1 MTEATDNN
9 KPTEA
14 PTPPPPPVVAAPAE
28 PAPAGPAIHVA
39 PSPHSFGTSLTT
51 RRMMVDV
58 LLAAAPLVVWAII
71 QFGIGALLQL
81 VVCVG
86 GCVLAEAGF
95 TAMRGRCPLSAI
107 KDLSAPVT
115 GVILAMSLPCTAP
128 WYVGFI
134 GACVAIGIGKVVFG
148 GLGQNIFN
156 PAMVGRAFVMICFAW
171 ALAAG
176 GYVQL
181 SEEAKAAAADAGSGM
196 VTTAEKPLDV
206 ISRATPMD
214 VLKTRIKDRK
224 EAAAKGSQAQAPQT
238 GDDESPVAVSR
249 LFLGNVNGSLGEV
262 SALGCLVG
270 GLYLCWRRTAAWQIP
285 AGVLIASTAI
295 AAMGHLAGAG
305 AGLSLADF
313 VGYHLFGGALMFG
326 AFYIATDPV
335 SSPITPKGRW
345 IFGIG
350 LGLFI
355 MLFRT
360 MSVFPEGVMFAVL
373 MMNAVVPLINRWT
386 IGTPVGG
393 PVPERK

>member
-1 MTEATDNN
+1 
-9 KPTEA
+9 
-14 PTPPPPPVVAAPAE
+14 
-28 PAPAGPAIHVA
+28 
-39 PSPHSFGTSLTT
+39 
-51 RRMMVDV
+51 MMLDV
-58 LLAAAPLVVWAII
+58 LLATVPLVAWAII
-71 QFGIGALLQL
+71 QFGAPALLQL

-86 GCVLAEAGF
+86 GCVVAEAVF
-95 TAMRGRCPLSAI
+95 TAMRGRCPLGAM

-134 GACVAIGIGKVVFG
+134 GACAAIGIGKVVFG

-181 SEEAKAAAADAGSGM
+181 SEEAKAAAADPGSGM
-196 VTTAEKPLDV
+196 VTTAEEPLDV
-206 ISRATPMD
+206 ISQATPMD

-224 EAAAKGSQAQAPQT
+224 EAAAKGSQVQTPQEE
-238 GDDESPVAVSR
+238 DDESPVTVSR
-249 LFLGNVNGSLGEV
+249 LFLGNVNGSIGEV
-262 SALGCLVG
+262 SALACLIG
-270 GLYLCWRRTAAWQIP
+270 GLYLCWRRTAAWRIP
-285 AGVLIASTAI
+285 AGVLIASTAV
-295 AAMGHLAGAG
+295 ASLAHLGGGG
-305 AGLSLADF
+305 AGLSMADF
-313 VGYHLFGGALMFG
+313 VGYHMFGGALMFG
-326 AFYIATDPV
+326 AFFIATDPV
-335 SSPITPKGRW
+335 SSPITPNGRW

-355 MLFRT
+355 MLFRM

>member
-9 KPTEA
+9 QQSD
-14 PTPPPPPVVAAPAE
+14 TPPPAPAE
-28 PAPAGPAIHVA
+28 APVPAGPVIHVA

-51 RRMMVDV
+51 RRMMLDV
-58 LLAAAPLVVWAII
+58 LLATVPLVAWAII
-71 QFGIGALLQL
+71 QFGAGALLQL

-95 TAMRGRCPLSAI
+95 TAMRGRCPLAAV
-107 KDLSAPVT
+107 KDLSAVVT

-181 SEEAKAAAADAGSGM
+181 SEEAKAAAADPGSGM
-196 VTTAEKPLDV
+196 TVTTEEPLDV
-206 ISRATPMD
+206 ISQATPMD
-214 VLKTRIKDRK
+214 VLKTRIKDRR
-224 EAAAKGSQAQAPQT
+224 EAAAKGPAAQAPQA
-238 GDDESPVAVSR
+238 GDDESPVAISR
-249 LFLGNVNGSLGEV
+249 LFLGNVNGSIGEV
-262 SALGCLVG
+262 STLACLIG

-285 AGVLIASTAI
+285 AGVLIASAATATL
-295 AAMGHLAGAG
+295 AHLAGGG
-305 AGLSLADF
+305 AGLSMADF
-313 VGYHLFGGALMFG
+313 VGYHMFGGALLFG

-345 IFGIG
+345 IFGVG
-350 LGLFI
+350 LGLGV

-360 MSVFPEGVMFAVL
+360 MSTFPEGVMFAVL

-386 IGTPVGG
+386 IPTPVGG

>member
-9 KPTEA
+9 QQTD
-14 PTPPPPPVVAAPAE
+14 TPP
-28 PAPAGPAIHVA
+28 PAPAGAGPVIHVA
-39 PSPHSFGTSLTT
+39 PSPHSFSKSLTT
-51 RRMMVDV
+51 RWMMADV
-58 LLAAAPLVVWAII
+58 LLAAAPLVAWAIF
-71 QFGIGALLQL
+71 QFGAEALLQL

-86 GCVLAEAGF
+86 GCVVAEAVF
-95 TAMRGRCPLSAI
+95 TAMRGRCPLGAM

-134 GACVAIGIGKVVFG
+134 GACAAIGIGKVVFG

-181 SEEAKAAAADAGSGM
+181 DEETAAAAADPESGM
-196 VTTAEKPLDV
+196 AMTAKEPLDV
-206 ISRATPMD
+206 ISQATPMD

-224 EAAAKGSQAQAPQT
+224 EAAPTTSPAR
-238 GDDESPVAVSR
+238 DDESPVALSR
-249 LFLGNVNGSLGEV
+249 LFLGNVNGSIGEV
-262 SALGCLVG
+262 STLACLIG

-285 AGVLIASTAI
+285 AGVLLASVITAGL
-295 AAMGHLAGAG
+295 AHLGGGG
-305 AGLSLADF
+305 AGLSMADF
-313 VGYHLFGGALMFG
+313 VGYHMFGGALMFG
-326 AFYIATDPV
+326 AFFIATDPV

>member
-1 MTEATDNN
+1 
-9 KPTEA
+9 
-14 PTPPPPPVVAAPAE
+14 
-28 PAPAGPAIHVA
+28 
-39 PSPHSFGTSLTT
+39 
-51 RRMMVDV
+51 MMVDV

-71 QFGIGALLQL
+71 QFGTGALLQL

-115 GVILAMSLPCTAP
+115 GVILALSLPCTAP

-134 GACVAIGIGKVVFG
+134 GACAAIGIGKVVFG

-181 SEEAKAAAADAGSGM
+181 SEEAKAAAADPGTG
-196 VTTAEKPLDV
+196 TAQIAEEDLDV
-206 ISRATPMD
+206 ISQATPMD

-224 EAAAKGSQAQAPQT
+224 QAAPGTPSD

-249 LFLGNVNGSLGEV
+249 LFLGNVNGSVGEV
-262 SALGCLVG
+262 SALACLIG

-285 AGVLIASTAI
+285 VGVLLASLVTAVLV
-295 AAMGHLAGAG
+295 HLVSSGAGGWLVDFIGYHMFGVGSEPVAFVCLVDGG
-305 AGLSLADF
+305 AGLSLVDF
-313 VGYHLFGGALMFG
+313 VGYHMFGGALMFG
-326 AFYIATDPV
+326 AFFIATDPV

-350 LGLFI
+350 LGLLI
-355 MLFRT
+355 MLFRM

-386 IGTPVGG
+386 IPTPVGG

>member
-9 KPTEA
+9 KQPDA
-14 PTPPPPPVVAAPAE
+14 PAPPAPAAPPP
-28 PAPAGPAIHVA
+28 PAGPAIHVA
-39 PSPHSFGTSLTT
+39 PSPHSFSRSLTT

-58 LLAAAPLVVWAII
+58 LLAAAPLVAWAII
-71 QFGIGALLQL
+71 QFGFGALLQL

-86 GCVLAEAGF
+86 GCVLAEVVF
-95 TAMRGRCPLSAI
+95 TAMRGRCPLGAVR
-107 KDLSAPVT
+107 DLSAVVT

-134 GACVAIGIGKVVFG
+134 GACAAIGIGKVVFG

-181 SEEAKAAAADAGSGM
+181 DEEAAAAAADPGSGM
-196 VTTAEKPLDV
+196 VVGAEEPLDV
-206 ISRATPMD
+206 ISQATPMD
-214 VLKTRIKDRK
+214 VLKK
-224 EAAAKGSQAQAPQT
+224 
-238 GDDESPVAVSR
+238 GDDDLASVWR
-249 LFLGNVNGSLGEV
+249 LFLGNVNGSIGEV
-262 SALGCLVG
+262 SALACLIG
-270 GLYLCWRRTAAWQIP
+270 GLYLCLRRTVAWQIP
-285 AGVLIASTAI
+285 AGVFVASAATA
-295 AAMGHLAGAG
+295 ALAHLAGGG
-305 AGLSLADF
+305 AGLSMMDF

-345 IFGIG
+345 IFGVG
-350 LGLFI
+350 LGLFV

-360 MSVFPEGVMFAVL
+360 MSTFPEGVMFAVL

-386 IGTPVGG
+386 IPTPLGG